1 VRTRAMPGVLPRVF
15 GTDRGR
21 AFLFATVSQTR
32 VRYRA
37 SALAEGRTGRVH
49 AGDRLPWFAQT
60 GDGADD
66 NFAPLRSRWWQAH
79 VYGDAKPGLGAVRAA
94 CERRGIAVVQL
105 PWRAAAGEVGLEAG
119 ALYLV
124 RPDGHLAFVDPKCR
138 VDAFEA
144 YISRVLC

>member
-1 VRTRAMPGVLPRVF
+1 MLTPAGFAPEPRVESDH
-15 GTDRGR
+15 TNM
-21 AFLFATVSQTR
+21 S
-32 VRYRA
+32 RA
-37 SALAEGRTGRVH
+37 SDEPGVH